1 MSWRSLPLLHHGQLT
16 HPGVSPP
23 SVPEAAGHS
32 GGPARGSPPRHRA
45 RCHCCP
51 CRYPP
56 GGGMRTRPRPHPL
69 ARASCP
75 RTGRPP
81 SRASH
86 AVLPGI
92 TRTVNRESSDTEAV
106 VRMRHASLRGS
117 GSGARRPPRATAD
130 ACWPHRPESAR
141 GFAEGSA
148 LPSPTPFR
156 LASSHF

>member
-1 MSWRSLPLLHHGQLT
+1 
-16 HPGVSPP
+16 
-23 SVPEAAGHS
+23 
-32 GGPARGSPPRHRA
+32 
-45 RCHCCP
+45 
-51 CRYPP
+51 
-56 GGGMRTRPRPHPL
+56 MRTRPRPHPL

-92 TRTVNRESSDTEAV
+92 TRTVNQESSDTEAV
-106 VRMRHASLRGS
+106 VRMRHASLRGL